1 MPIMRLGAATSW
13 SRDRFG
19 PAEDL
24 VKRGELQ
31 YLCFDS
37 MSEVTMSE
45 AQVKKIE
52 NPSIPGYDPYLED
65 RLSPIIK
72 ECKEKGIRIISNQGW
87 LEPVLAAEKI
97 LDIAKSRGVN
107 KIKVAAIN
115 GGILTDKIA
124 NMGLRF
130 LETGELIAD
139 LRDSIVSAEAYLG
152 AKEIVEALK
161 NGADVVIT
169 TRIADACLYLGPL
182 AYEFK
187 WSFEDWDSLARGI
200 VVGHLLECGSQ
211 VAGGYFADPEYKDV
225 PDLANLGNPI
235 AQVSE
240 DNICITKLPGTGGA
254 VSTGTCK
261 EQLLY
266 EVQDPRNYLCPDVVV
281 DFTNVRFKSAGKDK
295 VEITGGT
302 GRPRPPTLK
311 VLVGIREGYLA
322 EEMVLFAGP
331 GAMERAELTKSILL
345 YRFQQINLKAK
356 EIRMDYLGINSVHR
370 EASPSPST
378 TLYEVILRVAIKTDS
393 IEEARKLRKEIDPM
407 AVNGPSAT
415 GKWSPMG
422 NRVRPIVGLLSTL
435 VPREEVS
442 ASVVYRE
449 L

>member
-415 GKWSPMG
+415 GKWSPIG

>member
-72 ECKEKGIRIISNQGW
+72 ECKEKGTRIISNQGW

-415 GKWSPMG
+415 GKWSPIG

>member
-182 AYEFK
+182 AYEFE

>member
-87 LEPVLAAEKI
+87 LEPVLAAEKT

-415 GKWSPMG
+415 GKWSPIG

>member
-1 MPIMRLGAATSW
+1 MPTIRLGAATSW

-97 LDIAKSRGVN
+97 LDIAKSQGVN
-107 KIKVAAIN
+107 KIKVAAVN
-115 GGILTDKIA
+115 GGILTAKIA
-124 NMGLRF
+124 NMGLRY
-130 LETGELIAD
+130 LETGELIANS
-139 LRDSIVSAEAYLG
+139 RDSIVSAEAYLG
-152 AKEIVEALK
+152 AKQIVGALE
-161 NGADVVIT
+161 NRADVVIT
-169 TRIADACLYLGPL
+169 TRIADSCLYLGPL

-187 WSFEDWDSLARGI
+187 WSFEDWDSLARGT
-200 VVGHLLECGSQ
+200 VVGHLMECGSQ
-211 VAGGYFADPEYKDV
+211 VAGGYFADPGYKNV

-240 DNICITKLPGTGGA
+240 DNICITKLPGTGGS

-266 EVQDPRNYLCPDVVV
+266 EVQDPRNYLCPDVTV
-281 DFTNVRFKSAGKDK
+281 DLTSVKVKSGGKDR
-295 VEITGGT
+295 VEVTGGT

-311 VLVGIREGYLA
+311 VLVGVREGYLA

-331 GAMERAELTKSILL
+331 GATERAELAKSILL
-345 YRFQQINLKAK
+345 YRFQQIDLKVK
-356 EIRMDYLGINSVHR
+356 EMRMDYVGINSIHR
-370 EASPSPST
+370 EASPPPST
-378 TLYEVILRVAIKTDS
+378 TPYEVILRVAIKTDS

-407 AVNGPSAT
+407 AVNGPAAT
-415 GKWSPMG
+415 GKWAPIG

-442 ASVVYRE
+442 TSVVYKE

>member
-1 MPIMRLGAATSW
+1 MRLGAATSW

-182 AYEFK
+182 AYEFE

-356 EIRMDYLGINSVHR
+356 EIRMDYLEINSVHR

>member
-254 VSTGTCK
+254 VLTGTCK

-415 GKWSPMG
+415 GKWSPIG